1 MQERH
6 PCDCCGFLTLGAR
19 GTYEIC
25 PVCFWEDD
33 VLENPEIPGGANAVS
48 LREAQASY
56 RRIGACEA
64 RFLDHVRAPRSE
76 EHPPRLR
83 S

>member
-19 GTYEIC
+19 GNYEIC

-33 VLENPEIPGGANAVS
+33 VLENPEIAGGANAVS

-64 RFLDHVRAPRSE
+64 RFLDRVRAPRSE
-76 EHPPRLR
+76 ERPPQRR

>member
-1 MQERH
+1 MSARS
-6 PCDCCGFLTLGAR
+6 PCRCCGFLTLGAR
-19 GTYEIC
+19 GNYEIC

-33 VLENPEIPGGANAVS
+33 VLENPEIAGGANAVS

-64 RFLDHVRAPRSE
+64 RFLDHVRAPLPE
-76 EHPPRLR
+76 EQPPRLR